1 MIVMY
6 TSHGCSSCR
15 KAKKYMRDNNLEFI
29 EKDIFSYPLKE
40 NEIKYLLSRSE
51 NGTEDI
57 ISNRSK
63 IIKEEKVDIE
73 SMSLNELIK
82 FVVKN
87 PSVLKRPIILDSKNL
102 QVGYDTDEISLFK
115 KNNELSFA
123 L

>member
-29 EKDIFSYPLKE
+29 EKDIFSYQLKE